1 VQIVLRQ
8 SRHPEDLAL
17 QGTKNLGALARGDGV
32 MVTFGAE
39 PADEAGRAR
48 NVVTSDLSS
57 LKINSSSTGSWQFS
71 VNCMPSGPQSIRVVR
86 VIHLEWLRVI
96 QLNLTRVHAAYQA
109 VFLGPQRANFSVCS

>member
-1 VQIVLRQ
+1 
-8 SRHPEDLAL
+8 
-17 QGTKNLGALARGDGV
+17 

-48 NVVTSDLSS
+48 NVVTSDLLS

-86 VIHLEWLRVI
+86 AIHQEWPHDPVKPYPGARGIPSRFFGSAKGEFFGL
-96 QLNLTRVHAAYQA
+96 
-109 VFLGPQRANFSVCS
+109 FLDPRLSVTI